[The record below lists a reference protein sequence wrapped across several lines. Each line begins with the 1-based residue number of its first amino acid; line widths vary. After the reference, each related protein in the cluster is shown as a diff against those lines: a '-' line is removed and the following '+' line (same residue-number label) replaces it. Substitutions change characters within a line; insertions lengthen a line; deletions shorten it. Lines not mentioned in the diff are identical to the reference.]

1 MQVLK
6 KHIVFRYFW
15 LFMALHI
22 LNCSIDTPDAH
33 PDYVPEDLAYND
45 IESISEL
52 LLEQILGFENAVAEH
67 DEHDT
72 EDGTGFNIAKIL
84 LFHQSSFAFWIKYLP
99 IFIFSKIVPLTY
111 EDIFATQFHP
121 EIVSPP
127 PQRA

>member
-1 MQVLK
+1 MQFLK

-22 LNCSIDTPDAH
+22 LNCSVDSPDAH

-52 LLEQILGFENAVAEH
+52 VLEQILGFENAVAEH

-72 EDGTGFNIAKIL
+72 EEGASFGVAKIL
-84 LFHQSSFAFWIKYLP
+84 LYCQSSFEFSIKRISLRPYLKNTP
-99 IFIFSKIVPLTY
+99 LNYEQTFIS
-111 EDIFATQFHP
+111 QFHP
-121 EIVSPP
+121 DIVSPP
-127 PQRA
+127 PQQV